1 MIGDSLLYI
10 LRKDPR
16 RIGFV
21 IRKLIGQQLPNNVRQ
36 FIWSDILLRNERK
49 RTEATVY
56 II

>member
-49 RTEATVY
+49 RTEATV
-56 II
+56 